1 MRWIDWLSD
10 SRNIVTIAAGIF
22 SIVVGVKY
30 YLSPYAH
37 ELPTF
42 LKYGLAT
49 VVGAGIGVYWLML
62 MKPEEEHRVKSR
74 AE

>member
-1 MRWIDWLSD
+1 MSD
-10 SRNIVTIAAGIF
+10 SRNIVTLAAGVF
-22 SIVVGVKY
+22 SVVVGVKY

-49 VVGAGIGVYWLML
+49 VVGAGIAVYWLML
-62 MKPEEEHRVKSR
+62 MKPAREPKVKSR